1 MKRKALFTVKLVRK
15 REPFSGMM
23 WKNYK
28 ILFGLILIFSS
39 LLEVKKCAVPGVM
52 NSKTDSNTIVHRD
65 LDQIKKT
72 KKLVLLTENSSTAYF
87 IYKGQPMGYEYEM
100 LNSFAQSIGVEL
112 DVEVVKNVD
121 DIFQMLDSCDGD
133 IAADNLTITNNRRKD
148 VEFSSPLFNTRQV
161 LIQRKP
167 DNWPKLSQTDLESQL
182 VRNPL
187 QLADRQVYVRKGSSF
202 YDRLKDLSNE
212 IGGKIEVIETPGTET
227 TEELIGD
234 VAKGKIDFTIADE
247 NVAHIVAS
255 YYDNLDIN
263 TAISFPQKIAWA
275 TRRNSPELLNAL
287 NEWIIKNKKKGYN
300 DAVFGK
306 YYMDKKSAWDR
317 QNSQYFSLS
326 GGKISPYD
334 DLIKKYSVKIGWDW
348 RLLAAQIYQE
358 SQFNPEAR
366 SWSGAF
372 GLMQLLP
379 LTAAHYNVDTTN
391 MSPEASIAAGVSYLR
406 EVDNYLAK
414 FIPDKETRIPF
425 DLASYNVGAG
435 HIIDARNLAIK
446 YGLDPNKWED
456 NVAYFLLN
464 ESLPKYYNDP
474 AVSFGYCRGQEPYQY
489 VKEIINRYNMYKNQ
503 VIQYAVKR

>member
-1 MKRKALFTVKLVRK
+1 
-15 REPFSGMM
+15 MM

-28 ILFGLILIFSS
+28 ILFALILVLSS
-39 LLEVKKCAVPGVM
+39 LLEVKKCTLPGA
-52 NSKTDSNTIVHRD
+52 NSGAADTLNMVHRD
-65 LDQIKKT
+65 LDQVKKT
-72 KKLVLLTENSSTAYF
+72 KKLVLLTENSSTAYL

-100 LNSFAQSIGVEL
+100 LNAFAQSIGVEL
-112 DVEVVKNVD
+112 DVEVVKNVN
-121 DIFQMLDSCDGD
+121 DIFRMLDSCQGD
-133 IAADNLTITNNRRKD
+133 IAADNLTITNTRRKD
-148 VEFSSPLFNTRQV
+148 VEFTTSLFTTRQV

-167 DNWPKLSQTDLESQL
+167 DNWQKMAPAQLETLL
-182 VRNPL
+182 VKSPL
-187 QLADRQVYVRKGSSF
+187 QLAEKQVYVRKGSSF

-234 VAKGKIDFTIADE
+234 VAKGKIDFTVADE
-247 NVAHIVAS
+247 NVAHVVSS
-255 YYDNLDIN
+255 YYDNLDVS

-275 TRRNSPELLNAL
+275 VRRNSPELLETL
-287 NEWIIKNKKKGYN
+287 NDWISKNKKKGYN
-300 DAVFGK
+300 DVVFGK
-306 YYMDKKSAWDR
+306 YFMDKKSSWDR
-317 QNSQYFSLS
+317 QNSQYFSIS

-334 DLIKKYSVKIGWDW
+334 DLIKKYSGRIGWDW

-358 SQFNPEAR
+358 SQFNPEAK

-379 LTAAHYNVDTTN
+379 STAAKYNIDTTN
-391 MSPEASIAAGVSYLR
+391 MSPETSIAAGVSYLR

-435 HIIDARNLAIK
+435 HIIDARNLAMK

-474 AVSFGYCRGQEPYQY
+474 VVSFGYCRGQEPYQN
-489 VKEIINRYNMYKNQ
+489 VREIINRYSMYRNQ
-503 VIQYAVKR
+503 MVYQYAVKK

>member
-1 MKRKALFTVKLVRK
+1 
-15 REPFSGMM
+15 M
-23 WKNYK
+23 WKSYK
-28 ILFGLILIFSS
+28 ILFAIVLIFSS
-39 LLEVKKCAVPGVM
+39 LLEVKKCAVPVI
-52 NSKTDSNTIVHRD
+52 NNATTSSASIAHRD
-65 LDQIKKT
+65 LDQIKKNR
-72 KKLVLLTENSSTAYF
+72 KLILLTENSSTSYF

-100 LNSFAQSIGVEL
+100 LSSFAQSIGAEL

-121 DIFQMLDSCDGD
+121 NIFQMLDSCQGD

-148 VEFSSPLFNTRQV
+148 VEFTYPLFNTRQV

-167 DNWPKLSQTDLESQL
+167 DNWQKLSTGQLETL
-182 VRNPL
+182 MVRNPL
-187 QLADRQVYVRKGSSF
+187 QLADRQVYVRIGSSF

-275 TRRNSPELLNAL
+275 ARRNSPELINAL
-287 NEWIIKNKKKGYN
+287 NDWISKNKKKGYN
-300 DAVFGK
+300 DAVYGK
-306 YYMDKKSAWDR
+306 YFMDKKSAQDR
-317 QNSQYFSLS
+317 QSSQYFSLS

-334 DLIKKYSVKIGWDW
+334 DLIKKYSGRIGWDW

-379 LTAAHYNVDTTN
+379 STAAHYNIDTTN
-391 MSPEASIAAGVSYLR
+391 MSPEASISAGVSYLR

-414 FIPDKETRIPF
+414 FIPDKQTRIPF
-425 DLASYNVGAG
+425 DLASYDVGAG

-474 AVSFGYCRGQEPYQY
+474 VVSFGYCRGQEPYQY
-489 VKEIINRYNMYKNQ
+489 VREIMNRYSMYVNQ
-503 VIQYAVKR
+503 VTHEYAYKR

>member
-1 MKRKALFTVKLVRK
+1 
-15 REPFSGMM
+15 MM

-28 ILFGLILIFSS
+28 ILFGLIFLLTSLI
-39 LLEVKKCAVPGVM
+39 EVKKCSVPGSQDLSQ
-52 NSKTDSNTIVHRD
+52 NDYSNIEHRD
-65 LDQIKKT
+65 LDQVKKS
-72 KKLVLLTENSSTAYF
+72 KKLILLTENSSTSYF

-121 DIFQMLDSCDGD
+121 NIFQMLDSCEGD
-133 IAADNLTITNNRRKD
+133 IAADNLTITSNRRKD
-148 VEFSSPLFNTRQV
+148 VEFASPLFTTRQV

-167 DNWPKLSQTDLESQL
+167 DNWQKLSTTQLESLL
-182 VRNPL
+182 VKNPL
-187 QLADRQVYVRKGSSF
+187 QLAERQVYVRKGSSF
-202 YDRLKDLSNE
+202 YERLKDLSNE
-212 IGGKIEVIETPGTET
+212 IGGKIDVIETPGTET

-247 NVAHIVAS
+247 NVARIIAS
-255 YYDNLDIN
+255 YYDNLDIS
-263 TAISFPQKIAWA
+263 TPVSFTQKIAWA
-275 TRRNSPELLNAL
+275 VRRNSPELLNAL
-287 NEWIIKNKKKGYN
+287 NDWLSKQKKKGYN
-300 DAVFGK
+300 DIVFGK
-306 YYMDKKSAWDR
+306 YFMDKKSASSR
-317 QNSQYFSLS
+317 QTSEYFSLT

-334 DLIKKYSVKIGWDW
+334 DLIKKYSVKLGWDW
-348 RLLAAQIYQE
+348 KLLAAQIFQE
-358 SQFNPEAR
+358 SQFNPEAK

-379 LTAAHYNVDTTN
+379 STAAHYNVDTTN
-391 MSPEASIAAGVSYLR
+391 MSPEASIAAGVAYLR

-425 DLASYNVGAG
+425 DLASYDVGAG

-446 YGLDPNKWED
+446 YGLDPDKWED

-489 VKEIINRYNMYKNQ
+489 VREIMNRYKMYHNQ
-503 VIQYAVKR
+503 VGSQYTAKK

>member
-1 MKRKALFTVKLVRK
+1 
-15 REPFSGMM
+15 MM
-23 WKNYK
+23 WKSYK
-28 ILFGLILIFSS
+28 ILFGLIFLLTS
-39 LLEVKKCAVPGVM
+39 LLEIKKCVVPGLFVAKENDTI
-52 NSKTDSNTIVHRD
+52 NSEHRD
-65 LDQIKKT
+65 LDQVKKS
-72 KKLVLLTENSSTAYF
+72 KKLVVLTENSSTAYF

-121 DIFQMLDSCDGD
+121 NIFTLLDSCVGD
-133 IAADNLTITNNRRKD
+133 IAADNLTITSNRRKD
-148 VEFSSPLFNTRQV
+148 AEFTTPLFTTKQV

-167 DNWPKLSQTDLESQL
+167 DNWPKLSQAQLETLL
-182 VRNPL
+182 VKNPL
-187 QLADRQVYVRKGSSF
+187 QLAEKQVYVRRGSSF
-202 YDRLKDLSNE
+202 YERLKDLSNE

-227 TEELIGD
+227 TEELIAD

-247 NVAHIVAS
+247 NIARMVSS

-275 TRRNSPELLNAL
+275 VRKDSPELLNAL
-287 NEWIIKNKKKGYN
+287 NDWIAKKKKQGFN
-300 DAVFGK
+300 DVVFGK
-306 YYMDKKSAWDR
+306 YFTDKKSAWDR
-317 QNSQYFSLS
+317 QNSEYFSLS

-334 DLIKKYSVKIGWDW
+334 DLIKKYSTKLGWDW
-348 RLLAAQIYQE
+348 KLLASQIFQE
-358 SQFNPEAR
+358 SQFNPEAK

-379 LTAAHYNVDTTN
+379 STAAHYNIDSTN
-391 MSPEASIAAGVSYLR
+391 MSPEASIAGGVAYLR

-414 FIPDKETRIPF
+414 FIPDKEARIPF
-425 DLASYNVGAG
+425 DLASYDVGAG

-474 AVSFGYCRGQEPYQY
+474 VVSFGYCRGQEPYDY
-489 VKEIINRYNMYKNQ
+489 VREITNRYNMYRNQ
-503 VIQYAVKR
+503 VALLYTKK